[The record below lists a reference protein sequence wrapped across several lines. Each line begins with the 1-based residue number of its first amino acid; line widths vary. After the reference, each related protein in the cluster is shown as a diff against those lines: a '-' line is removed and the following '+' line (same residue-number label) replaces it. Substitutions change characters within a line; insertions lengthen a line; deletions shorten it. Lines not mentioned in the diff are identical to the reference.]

1 MYIPGENISISAG
14 SFDALKKIGTISE
27 YDSLRKYVVVK
38 QYSQEKISDNCILPK
53 GQKQLWVRPLKGRNQ
68 WHNQGNIIDTYSG
81 YRKTWERHMGFPD
94 NIKLPP
100 KTSFVV
106 DHIHNGVRANDRG
119 YEYVRLGLILN
130 FINSAFG
137 GGMEQQFVEIS
148 KTVTTPTTS
157 KSHSNE
163 IRELTIFEELKL
175 SGIRYNDFIEG
186 NVKKELNDNQ
196 DKIISASLTGEWTQ
210 DLVDLL
216 VESWGE

>member
-1 MYIPGENISISAG
+1 MYIPGENIAVSVG
-14 SFDALKKIGTISE
+14 SFNALKRIGIISE
-27 YDSLRKYVVVK
+27 YDSQKKYVVVK

-53 GQKQLWVRPLKGRNQ
+53 GQKQLWVRPLKGKEQ
-68 WHNQGNIIDTYSG
+68 WHSQGSSIDTYSG
-81 YRKTWERHMGFPD
+81 YRKAWERHMGFPD
-94 NIKLPP
+94 KIKLPP
-100 KTSFVV
+100 KIGFVV
-106 DHIHNGVRANDRG
+106 DHIHNGIRANDRG

-137 GGMEQQFVEIS
+137 GGIEQQFVEIS
-148 KTVTTPTTS
+148 KTVTTPSTS

-163 IRELTIFEELKL
+163 IRELTVFEELKL
-175 SGIRYNDFIEG
+175 SGIRYNNFIEG

-216 VESWGE
+216 VESWGK